1 MKKAKVALVFV
12 SCFVTA
18 GGIVSYQLLSS
29 KNSISSN
36 SRVVSELAD
45 VNAKENAIESVIE
58 SEDDKNTLKQELTFD
73 KQVVTNAD
81 FANIYNDFDSL
92 KKESTIVIEG
102 DVTDT
107 SVFMHKVNEDTIP
120 YTIYKLKVSKVFS
133 GDVKVGDVINVAEYG
148 GVVTAEEVGLDV
160 KFPEMSEEEKTQKI
174 YFSFGTPLSVTG
186 DKLLIFGSNKEGSQ
200 ILDFDE
206 PYYMLV
212 NEYQGKFD
220 FNAKN
225 NSYSRNTPDSEV
237 NVSKLEI
244 NADDFNNT
252 FSDMK

>member
-12 SCFVTA
+12 SCFVIA

-45 VNAKENAIESVIE
+45 VNAKENAIEN
-58 SEDDKNTLKQELTFD
+58 EDDKNTQKQELTFD

-81 FANIYNDFDSL
+81 FANIFNDFGSL
-92 KKESTIVIEG
+92 KKASTIVVEG
-102 DVTDT
+102 SVADT
-107 SVFMHKVNEDTIP
+107 SVFLHKVNEDVVP
-120 YTIYKLKVSKVFS
+120 YTIYRIKISKVFS
-133 GDVKVGDVINVAEYG
+133 GDVSIDDIINVAEYG
-148 GVVTAEEVGLDV
+148 GIITAEEAGLDV
-160 KFPEMSEEEKTQKI
+160 KFPEMSKEEKEQKI
-174 YFSFGTPLSVTG
+174 YFSFGNSLSVTG
-186 DKLLIFGSNKEGSQ
+186 DELLIFGSNEEGSQ

-225 NSYSRNTPDSEV
+225 NSYSRNIPDSEI

-244 NADDFNNT
+244 NADDLKNT
-252 FSDMK
+252 FSNMK